1 MAKSIIALLLAGV
14 AAADYNLTYLDV
26 LWNPAPTLT
35 LVESNSIATTY
46 ELQCPTTTTT
56 SSTST
61 TREHIEYLDSMYR
74 NQNQSPAS

>member
-1 MAKSIIALLLAGV
+1 MAKSIIGLLLAGV

-56 SSTST
+56 SPTST
-61 TREHIEYLDSMYR
+61 TQEYIEHFDSTYR
-74 NQNQSPAS
+74 NLNQSPTS